1 MACARFCHSTL
12 SSCPNILRVDALES
26 HDFSRHFGTP
36 NVMGDGDVNFPMGQ
50 VRCSCRR
57 SMLPQLC
64 HFFMDLH
71 ETGCVLERIFLP
83 FKLCLAR
90 QVRARSEHVD
100 LACAAEVRCASERGE
115 FRGFV
120 RALVRATTGF
130 YCLPGLLEAWRGHSH
145 LG

>member
-1 MACARFCHSTL
+1 M
-12 SSCPNILRVDALES
+12 DALES

-64 HFFMDLH
+64 LFFMDLH
-71 ETGCVLERIFLP
+71 ETECVLERIFLP

-100 LACAAEVRCASERGE
+100 LACAAEAECASEHGHCDGE
-115 FRGFV
+115 F
-120 RALVRATTGF
+120 
-130 YCLPGLLEAWRGHSH
+130 
-145 LG
+145 